1 MLHQAWLEGIKPCL
15 VLNKMDKL
23 ITELKY
29 SPIEAYSHLVQV
41 LEQVNAFTG
50 QLFTSQVLEEAEVRK
65 LMYFCCSFFTPTLHI
80 QQRETV
86 PSTEVEADQVYD
98 WSTGLDDIDDSNLYF
113 SPEQGN
119 VVFTS
124 AVDGWGF
131 GYCIRMTILFLLR
144 TYCF

>member
-65 LMYFCCSFFTPTLHI
+65 HQENFAVTFY
-80 QQRETV
+80 QR
-86 PSTEVEADQVYD
+86 
-98 WSTGLDDIDDSNLYF
+98 L
-113 SPEQGN
+113 
-119 VVFTS
+119 
-124 AVDGWGF
+124 
-131 GYCIRMTILFLLR
+131 
-144 TYCF
+144 